1 MNFTGNMDTLG
12 SNMQRSPDYHVL
24 IIIIIIIQV
33 KISKCMDPHFQVS
46 TPLYVFL
53 NLPKK
58 LA

>member
-1 MNFTGNMDTLG
+1 
-12 SNMQRSPDYHVL
+12 MQRSPDYHVL

-53 NLPKK
+53 NLPKQ